1 MFLKKLN
8 MEYKGCFW
16 TMLSSKKFSY
26 DGFVQQMNSDIYQKS
41 LFVKLVR
48 FLQVSLTILIFRGCQ
63 YQYFW

>member
-1 MFLKKLN
+1 
-8 MEYKGCFW
+8 
-16 TMLSSKKFSY
+16 MLSSKKFSY
-26 DGFVQQMNSDIYQKS
+26 DGFVQQMNSDIYLKS